1 MKARLT
7 SLFLLLLLFPMVCA
21 LAAPITV
28 KGTVADATGEPLL
41 GVSVIVKG
49 TTQGTTTNLDGEFTI
64 KAEEGQVIRFSYIGY
79 APVEETVTGP
89 AMAVTMHEEANTLD
103 EVVVTAL
110 GIKREQ
116 KALSYNVQTV
126 SGEAFTANKDANF
139 INSLAGKVAG
149 VNISSGSAGAGSAA
163 RVIMRGTKSIS
174 GNDNALYVIDG
185 IPMFD
190 VNTGSES
197 GGTMAKQP
205 GSSSV
210 ADINPDDI
218 ESMSV
223 LSGPSA
229 AALYGS
235 DAASGVILI
244 TTKKGAEGRAHL
256 TYSNST
262 SFSRAWQTPK
272 FQNRY
277 GNKPGEFASWGDKG
291 TATNYDPMDF
301 FRTGLTEINSLT
313 FNVGTEKN
321 QTFASAAVTNAPGI
335 MPESDYNRYNFSIR
349 NTTKFLNDKMTLDL
363 GAQYII
369 QNNKNMVGSGEY
381 FNPIPALWL
390 FPRGEDFGEVQNFER
405 WDDNRQLPVQYWPYP
420 THFTM
425 QNPYWTQK
433 RMSREA
439 RKQRYMFN
447 ASLKYDILPW
457 LYVIGRVRVDNS
469 NIVYEEKYHATT
481 IETLA
486 GNNKG
491 MYGKTRTMDRS
502 TYADIMASMNKN
514 FLDGRLNVNAQ
525 LGASINDMLEES
537 DHFEGSLYT
546 IPNFFSFG
554 NISPVNYKKGDAEWH
569 DQVQSL
575 FASVELGWRSQYYLT
590 VTGRN
595 DWTSMLAFTDKNSYF
610 YPSVGASWLISETF
624 RDQLPQFINYLKI
637 RGSWAEVASSPS
649 RYLTRMQYVYNDQT
663 NQYEWPS
670 KHYNPNLKP
679 ENTKSYEIG
688 LSSKFLNNTIGLEF
702 TYYNANTFHQTFEIP
717 ASGSSGYKTNLIQT
731 GNIRNRGIEAA
742 VNYQNTWGDW
752 RFNTGIT
759 YSWNQNKVIELA
771 NGAIDPETG
780 KPIEMEYFVATGCL
794 GMNGG
799 PAVRLYEGGT
809 MGDIYYNRRLTEDAN
824 GNVVLNDKGKLTLE
838 TVDYYKV
845 GSLLPKFHMG
855 WNASLGWK
863 DLTLSWAVTGRFG
876 GKVVAQ
882 TQAIIDRY
890 GVSEES
896 ANARDNGGV
905 EIPGLGKVDAQNYYE
920 TISDASGRYY
930 LYDATNVRLA
940 DLTLTYN
947 IPPRI
952 FKDVAKVTVSFTGKN
967 LWMIHCKAPF
977 DPESTAATTNNFYQ
991 GVDYFQQPSIR
1002 SYGFNVKVTF

>member
-28 KGTVADATGEPLL
+28 KGTVTDATGEPLL

-64 KAEEGQVIRFSYIGY
+64 KAEEGQVIRFTYIGY
-79 APVEETVTGP
+79 APVEETVTGS
-89 AMAVTMHEEANTLD
+89 AMAVTMHEEANALD

-149 VNISSGSAGAGSAA
+149 VNISSGSAGSGSAA

-244 TTKKGAEGRAHL
+244 TTKKGAGGRAHL

-291 TATNYDPMDF
+291 TATDYDPMDF

-390 FPRGEDFGEVQNFER
+390 FPRGEDFSEVQNFER

-502 TYADIMASMNKN
+502 TYADVMASMNKN

-575 FASVELGWRSQYYLT
+575 FASVELGWRGQYYLT

-595 DWTSMLAFTDKNSYF
+595 DWTSMLSFTDKNSYF

-624 RDQLPQFINYLKI
+624 RDQLPQFFSYLKI

-702 TYYNANTFHQTFEIP
+702 TYYNANTYHQTFEIP

-809 MGDIYYNRRLTEDAN
+809 MGDIYYNRRLKEDAN
-824 GNVVLNDKGKLTLE
+824 GNVVLNDKGQLTLE

-876 GKVVAQ
+876 GKVVGQ
-882 TQAIIDRY
+882 TQAILDRY

-920 TISDASGRYY
+920 TISNASGKYY

-952 FKDVAKVTVSFTGKN
+952 FKDVAKVTVSLTGKN
-967 LWMIHCKAPF
+967 LWMIHCKAPY